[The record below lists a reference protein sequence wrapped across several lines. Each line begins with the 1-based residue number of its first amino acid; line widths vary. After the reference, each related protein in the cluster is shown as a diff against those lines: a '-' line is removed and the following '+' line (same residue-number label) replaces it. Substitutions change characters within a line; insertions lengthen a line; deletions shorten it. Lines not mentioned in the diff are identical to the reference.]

1 MMRLIRQKYQLNF
14 GVMVQP
20 QSTKFTQDYQG
31 VHVDTVRTVTNFSPT
46 FDFRYRFSKVS
57 NLRINYRGTTSQ
69 PSMTDLLDITDD
81 SNPLNI
87 TKGNPGLKPSFTN
100 KFRLFYN
107 NYIQAHQRAI
117 MANVNF
123 STTRNSISS
132 KVTYDAL
139 TGGRTTQPENING
152 NWDANGVFMF
162 NTAIDST
169 GFWNV
174 NTFTNVGYNNYVGYL
189 TLDQTSD
196 SQKNTTRTL
205 TLNERLAGSYRN
217 EWLEIELDGSVRY
230 THARNKLQSSSDLDT
245 WQFAYGATVNITL
258 PWGMSLSTDLHEN
271 SRRGYDDAS
280 MNTNELVW
288 NAQLAQSFLK
298 GKPLSVT
305 LQFYDILK
313 QQSNLSRTI
322 NATRRSDVEYNS
334 INSYAMLHVIY
345 RMNLFGSKEARN
357 AMNRGDRPDR
367 PDFGDKNFQ
376 GGRPRGNFGGN
387 GGGGF
392 GGPR

>member
-1 MMRLIRQKYQLNF
+1 M
-14 GVMVQP
+14 
-20 QSTKFTQDYQG
+20 
-31 VHVDTVRTVTNFSPT
+31 
-46 FDFRYRFSKVS
+46 
-57 NLRINYRGTTSQ
+57 
-69 PSMTDLLDITDD
+69 
-81 SNPLNI
+81 
-87 TKGNPGLKPSFTN
+87 
-100 KFRLFYN
+100 
-107 NYIQAHQRAI
+107 
-117 MANVNF
+117 
-123 STTRNSISS
+123 
-132 KVTYDAL
+132 
-139 TGGRTTQPENING
+139 
-152 NWDANGVFMF
+152 
-162 NTAIDST
+162 
-169 GFWNV
+169 
-174 NTFTNVGYNNYVGYL
+174 
-189 TLDQTSD
+189 
-196 SQKNTTRTL
+196 
-205 TLNERLAGSYRN
+205 
-217 EWLEIELDGSVRY
+217 
-230 THARNKLQSSSDLDT
+230 QSSSDLDT